1 MNVLIIGSGGREHAL
16 CWKIFQSLNVEKIF
30 CAPGNGGT
38 AQIATN
44 VDIKANDIIGLRDFA
59 VKNKIKLTIV
69 GPEDPLV
76 LGIVDE
82 FEKVGLKI
90 IGPDKAAAILEGSK
104 VFMKRLLAANKI
116 PTAPFIVLNST
127 EKVAEYLADHS
138 NDSERFPL
146 VIKLD
151 GLAAGK
157 GVGVCKNMKD
167 AEIFLKEIDEGK
179 FGKYSGKI
187 IVEDFLDGQELSYI
201 VLVDKNGNVLPLA
214 TSQDHKRRDDN
225 DRGPNTGG
233 MGAYSP
239 APLATKIMEQRI
251 LKEIIYPTLK
261 AMKEAGKS
269 FAGFLYAGLMI
280 VEGNPFVLEFN
291 VRLGDPETQPILVR
305 MKNDLVSILESA
317 SKGELDKRKI
327 YWDPR
332 PAVCVVMAAKGYPDG
347 YEKGYVI
354 SELDQAEKNG
364 AIVFH
369 AGTKMGEDLLFRNVG
384 GRVLGVTARGKIF
397 QEAIKNAYSAVA
409 KIHCDNLF
417 CRSDIGKRALEK
429 ELKK

>member
-1 MNVLIIGSGGREHAL
+1 MNVLVVGSGGREHAL
-16 CWKIFQSLNVEKIF
+16 CLKIAQSPLVKKIF

-44 VDIKANDIIGLRDFA
+44 VDIKANDIMGVRDFA
-59 VKNKIKLTIV
+59 LKNKIKLTIV

-116 PTAPFIVLNST
+116 PTASFIVLDNTKEVANRVLSFSNIST
-127 EKVAEYLADHS
+127 T
-138 NDSERFPL
+138 FPL

-157 GVGVCKNMKD
+157 GVEVCHNMQE
-167 AEIFLKEIDEGK
+167 ANLFLKEIDEGK

-187 IVEDFLDGQELSYI
+187 ILEHFLDGQELSYI
-201 VLVDKNGNVLPLA
+201 VLVDKNGNVLPFA

-225 DRGPNTGG
+225 DKGPNTGG

-239 APLATKIMEQRI
+239 APLATKKMEDRI
-251 LKEIIYPTLK
+251 LREIIFPTLK
-261 AMKEAGKS
+261 AMKEIGS
-269 FAGFLYAGLMI
+269 PFTGFLYAGIMI
-280 VEGNPFVLEFN
+280 VEGNPFVLEYN
-291 VRLGDPETQPILVR
+291 VRLGDPETQVILPR
-305 MKNDLVSILESA
+305 MENDLVSILLSA
-317 SKGELDKRKI
+317 TKGELDKRTI
-327 YWDPR
+327 AWDPR
-332 PAVCVVMAAKGYPDG
+332 PAVCVVMAAKGYPDE
-347 YEKGYVI
+347 YEKGHVI
-354 SELDQAEKNG
+354 FELDQAEKNG

-384 GRVLGVTARGKIF
+384 GRVLGVTALGKDF
-397 QEAIKNAYSAVA
+397 QEAIKNAYSAAA

-417 CRSDIGKRALEK
+417 CRSDIGKKA
-429 ELKK
+429 LKKLT